1 MCRYISNGFLS
12 YDDAKLAIIFHSTK
26 KKVKKITKMFVFSTF
41 TYFLSYKRPLFKQN
55 DTHQRNTFLI
65 PFFVISPP
73 LTTLRKDHTPTVDHA
88 GILFTILVLC
98 SSAMRNSS
106 CNLSAIDSAH
116 TLLPHATK
124 PTVKQ
129 HSLNVLPINEIKIC
143 YYPALH

>member
-1 MCRYISNGFLS
+1 
-12 YDDAKLAIIFHSTK
+12 
-26 KKVKKITKMFVFSTF
+26 MFVFSTF

-88 GILFTILVLC
+88 GILFT
-98 SSAMRNSS
+98 RRR
-106 CNLSAIDSAH
+106 
-116 TLLPHATK
+116 
-124 PTVKQ
+124 TVRWS
-129 HSLNVLPINEIKIC
+129 HLFC